1 MPKKLQQEVTF
12 VLQNLHWK
20 TLGLPAWF
28 CDRSGGMDCPDFNFC
43 WQGDVMVQTSRFA
56 LNIIELHIL
65 HIGLWNSPLLKRLLG
80 GGGRCLIWPPAFA
93 AFCVLRMGLYR
104 AEAPVATLQSIDW
117 HDTRTEGSLCR
128 MAAPLSVGF
137 CTLGGQKIHL
147 TVWWCMVYHI
157 ASLIIDEN
165 HVF

>member
-12 VLQNLHWK
+12 VQQNLHWK

-43 WQGDVMVQTSRFA
+43 WQGDVMAQTSRFA

-65 HIGLWNSPLLKRLLG
+65 VYEILPYSNRCWG
-80 GGGRCLIWPPAFA
+80 GSYLIWPPFS
-93 AFCVLRMGLYR
+93 VLRMGLYR